1 MRLLAHTLE
10 RRPYGDHR
18 ADTITCL
25 CMLFK
30 VTTLFSLVLLLGYYS
45 AVAWATGLDGASDLH
60 GFDLASVHSSDA
72 TQVMLNNL
80 AIYTTDCHQSTTT

>member
-1 MRLLAHTLE
+1 
-10 RRPYGDHR
+10 
-18 ADTITCL
+18 
-25 CMLFK
+25 MLFK

-72 TQVMLNNL
+72 TQVMLL
-80 AIYTTDCHQSTTT
+80 K